1 MPRLSTE
8 LFAQRRQHVL
18 TSAWQCFSRDGF
30 HATSMDDIIA
40 ATGMS
45 SSAVYRYFRSKDEL
59 IDTSADEALVL
70 LRGFFTRMLDAEP
83 TPTPAATITALV
95 GQLANRPAGLDY
107 DMSKIAMYAWSE
119 SLRRPEL
126 AVRTAA
132 FYRDV
137 HGYLTELARRWRDAG
152 YLTSDA
158 EPGDVAT
165 VLVTQ
170 MPGLIVNQHLVD
182 PVSADQLIS
191 GLAALGAAA
200 TMS

>member
-1 MPRLSTE
+1 M
-8 LFAQRRQHVL
+8 
-18 TSAWQCFSRDGF
+18 C
-30 HATSMDDIIA
+30 
-40 ATGMS
+40 S
-45 SSAVYRYFRSKDEL
+45 SDL
-59 IDTSADEALVL
+59 
-70 LRGFFTRMLDAEP
+70 
-83 TPTPAATITALV
+83 LV